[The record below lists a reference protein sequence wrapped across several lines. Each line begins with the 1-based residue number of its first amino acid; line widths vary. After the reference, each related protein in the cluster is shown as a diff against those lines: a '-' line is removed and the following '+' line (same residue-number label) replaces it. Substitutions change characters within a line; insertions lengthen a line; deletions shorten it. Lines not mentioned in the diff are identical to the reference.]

1 MYPELFKI
9 PWIGLS
15 VKSFGTMMVV
25 GFLIA
30 VFVMGRMARRSGYK
44 PEWITN
50 AALYAMLMGIV
61 GARMFYVF
69 HHHKQIGENFFDVF
83 AVWQGGLEFLGG
95 VVLAIVFLVLY
106 LQRKKFPM
114 WEYLDIL
121 AIGLMVGLGF
131 GRIGCFLNGCC
142 YGKITDSAVGIRFPY
157 DSFVYNSQV
166 RPDLA
171 RNRSQPRLK
180 IDDDF
185 FGYLSSDGNWIPAGA
200 EDKYNAALK
209 PFDKLTETQKQLVTT
224 GADRCLKVLPTQ
236 LYSSAGAFLLAGVMY
251 LFWRKYA
258 ERRPGLVVA
267 TLLWTYGLVRF
278 YLESL
283 RDDNPFEYAWWAI
296 YKGGTVSQNICLYLI
311 ILGVLLTI
319 FLFRKPAK
327 SS

>member
-1 MYPELFKI
+1 
-9 PWIGLS
+9 
-15 VKSFGTMMVV
+15 
-25 GFLIA
+25 
-30 VFVMGRMARRSGYK
+30 
-44 PEWITN
+44 
-50 AALYAMLMGIV
+50 
-61 GARMFYVF
+61 
-69 HHHKQIGENFFDVF
+69 
-83 AVWQGGLEFLGG
+83 
-95 VVLAIVFLVLY
+95 
-106 LQRKKFPM
+106 M

-166 RPDLA
+166 NPDPA
-171 RNRSQPRLK
+171 RSRSQPRLK

-185 FGYLSSDGNWIPAGA
+185 FYLSADGKRILTADG
-200 EDKYNAALK
+200 KGVLK

-283 RDDNPFEYAWWAI
+283 RDDNPFEYAWWVI
-296 YKGGTVSQNICLYLI
+296 YKGGTISQNVCLYLI
-311 ILGVLLTI
+311 ILGLFFTVFLL
-319 FLFRKPAK
+319 RKPAG
-327 SS
+327 SD